1 MKIILS
7 KRDGA
12 CCNIDV
18 NISRGCA
25 ADLLLRKE
33 SVFSQQRAAGR
44 YSPFQAGALALGG
57 YMCTTAESLG

>member
-12 CCNIDV
+12 CCNIDA
-18 NISRGCA
+18 NISGGCA
-25 ADLLLRKE
+25 ADLLL
-33 SVFSQQRAAGR
+33 SVFFSQQRAAGR

-57 YMCTTAESLG
+57 CMCTTAESLG